1 MLAKKILIVDD
12 DKKVTEGVGA
22 FLKAIGHDMLL
33 ALDGHQAMEYI
44 NKEGL
49 ALVLLDIQLPGIPGM
64 EILSTLRKKRKDINV
79 FIITAY
85 SKDVKWRCDQIGY
98 DKFFAKPIELDP
110 LLDAI
115 KEVIAEKKEEAEE
128 IKHLEGVPKAKV
140 LFITPNVNIFGY
152 TCGLF
157 NSKEFNSGEY
167 ETKVAYSITEALD
180 LFKAESLYAFSPDIV
195 VIYDF
200 NTELNEIDKLADYIM
215 STSFKPKEV
224 IMHGI
229 FSRSDFDIEQ
239 LKKKGIKYCSQN
251 IMTDEDLRRM
261 NKILI
266 DFIGKECIR
275 LKLIKQ

>member
-115 KEVIAEKKEEAEE
+115 KEVIAE
-128 IKHLEGVPKAKV
+128 
-140 LFITPNVNIFGY
+140 
-152 TCGLF
+152 
-157 NSKEFNSGEY
+157 
-167 ETKVAYSITEALD
+167 
-180 LFKAESLYAFSPDIV
+180 
-195 VIYDF
+195 
-200 NTELNEIDKLADYIM
+200 
-215 STSFKPKEV
+215 
-224 IMHGI
+224 
-229 FSRSDFDIEQ
+229 
-239 LKKKGIKYCSQN
+239 
-251 IMTDEDLRRM
+251 
-261 NKILI
+261 
-266 DFIGKECIR
+266 
-275 LKLIKQ
+275 